1 MRRHLVTFLK
11 IIVVAVL
18 LSVIY
23 FAIDWHD
30 SYTIISSENG
40 RQETINGK
48 IVGPWDADPVVF
60 HADGASAPKLL
71 RLTNA
76 NGQPSVNLSPGILTY
91 FSNLDVP
98 LFLLGAA
105 TFFIFVV
112 IMNSRW
118 CALVAPGLT
127 FGSASYQ

>member
-11 IIVVAVL
+11 IIVVAAL

-30 SYTIISSENG
+30 SYTIISSEDG
-40 RQETINGK
+40 HQETIYGQ
-48 IVGPWDADPVVF
+48 IVGPWDSNPVLF
-60 HADGASAPKLL
+60 HADGASTPKPL

-105 TFFIFVV
+105 AFLSLIH
-112 IMNSRW
+112 I
-118 CALVAPGLT
+118 
-127 FGSASYQ
+127 